1 MQILL
6 KSLFFGALAFTLVYL
21 IGVFIQADFNIRN
34 WDEAARVL
42 VGIFGGGCAIV
53 ITGASIQIQSDE
65 KR

>member
-6 KSLFFGALAFTLVYL
+6 KSLFYGALAFTLVYL
-21 IGVFIQADFNIRN
+21 IGAFIQADFNIHN

-42 VGIFGGGCAIV
+42 IGTFGGIFAIV
-53 ITGASIQIQSDE
+53 VIGASIQIQSDE